1 MAAYDLEEQE
11 QLSQI
16 KAWWETYG
24 NLVTGVALVAAIAAV
39 AWQGWTWYQ
48 GKQSGEAS
56 VLYAAVQ
63 KAVAE
68 NKPQQAREAA
78 GMLIEKYSGTAYA
91 DLGALLASRAQAD
104 AGDLK
109 NARAQLG
116 WAAEKANDPVL
127 RELARLRLAAV
138 LLDEKS
144 YDEALAQL
152 QAKPS
157 DALAARYADLRGDIL
172 AAQGKPAEAR
182 TAYKA
187 ALDSLATATKPEAAA
202 FKEVVQA
209 KLDGLGGAQ

>member
-11 QLSQI
+11 QISQI
-16 KAWWETYG
+16 KAWWDTYG
-24 NLVTGVALVAAIAAV
+24 NLVTGIALAAAV
-39 AWQGWTWYQ
+39 AAVGWQGWNWYQ

-63 KAVAE
+63 KAAAE

-91 DLGALLASRAQAD
+91 DPGALLSSRVQAD

-109 NARAQLG
+109 SARAQLG
-116 WAAEKANDPVL
+116 WAAEKANDPAL

-157 DALAARYADLRGDIL
+157 EALQARYGDLRGDIL
-172 AAQGKPAEAR
+172 AAQGKVADAR
-182 TAYKA
+182 GAYKA
-187 ALDSLATATKPEAAA
+187 ALEALASATKPEAVA

>member
-11 QLSQI
+11 QISQI

-24 NLVTGVALVAAIAAV
+24 NLVTGVALVAAVAAV
-39 AWQGWTWYQ
+39 GWQGWTWYQ

-63 KAVAE
+63 KAAAE
-68 NKPQQAREAA
+68 NKPQQVREAA

-91 DLGALLASRAQAD
+91 DLGALLASRVQAD

-127 RELARLRLAAV
+127 RELARLRLAPRR
-138 LLDEKS
+138 S
-144 YDEALAQL
+144 SSTR
-152 QAKPS
+152 PS
-157 DALAARYADLRGDIL
+157 RSPRDCGRRGASRRGSWCARARRGCGSGPSS
-172 AAQGKPAEAR
+172 ASPCSRHCAGR
-182 TAYKA
+182 
-187 ALDSLATATKPEAAA
+187 
-202 FKEVVQA
+202 
-209 KLDGLGGAQ
+209 